1 MGSPTTTQASPGPA
15 LRVLDAVAARRWAVL
30 ARAAF
35 AARRTELDALNV
47 FPVPDGDTGTNLFLT
62 IDGALA
68 GEPGRSGVGLTAQS
82 RAFARALLLT
92 ARGNSGVI
100 LSQIFRGLADE
111 IAARGPEGGGLD
123 GAGLARALVR
133 ADEMAWA
140 AVDRPVEGTIL
151 SVSRAASRAGLA
163 AGDDLAGVVTAVLA
177 AARAALADTPRQLPA
192 LARAGVV
199 DAGGTAYVVL
209 LEALE
214 RVVRGGEGESVPP
227 PRPAATRPA
236 PPPLGGDGP
245 AYEVTYLLDGTDED
259 RVRAL
264 RARLAGLGDS
274 LVVSGGDDGADG
286 ADGTWSVHVHVDDVG
301 AALEAG
307 VEAGRPHRVRV
318 ERFADAAPET
328 SRLHAASY
336 AVVACAAGEGLATL
350 FAAAG
355 ARTVPSAPRR
365 RASAGQLLDA
375 VLATGA
381 ATVLLLPNDGDTVL
395 AADAAAQVAAERGV
409 DVRVVRSRSAVE
421 GLAALA
427 VLDPSA
433 DATTAA
439 TALSEAAAATRRGSV
454 TVADRAADTAAGPC
468 RPGDALGLVGGEVVV
483 VGSDLEQT
491 AAHVVQRLLADG
503 GEVVTL
509 VLGESAPAGLGEA
522 VEAAARRTAPHAEIT
537 RIYGGQPVHP
547 LFVGVE

>member
-1 MGSPTTTQASPGPA
+1 MPTSWPGP
-15 LRVLDAVAARRWAVL
+15 
-30 ARAAF
+30 
-35 AARRTELDALNV
+35 
-47 FPVPDGDTGTNLFLT
+47 PSTG
-62 IDGALA
+62 
-68 GEPGRSGVGLTAQS
+68 
-82 RAFARALLLT
+82 
-92 ARGNSGVI
+92 
-100 LSQIFRGLADE
+100 
-111 IAARGPEGGGLD
+111 
-123 GAGLARALVR
+123 
-133 ADEMAWA
+133 
-140 AVDRPVEGTIL
+140 PVEGTIL
-151 SVSRAASRAGLA
+151 SVSRAASQAGLA
-163 AGDDLAGVVTAVLA
+163 AGDDLGDVVTAVLV
-177 AARAALADTPRQLPA
+177 AARAALAETPRQLPA

-214 RVVRGGEGESVPP
+214 RVVRGGETDPSPP
-227 PRPAATRPA
+227 GVRAATAPAVAAPAAPA
-236 PPPLGGDGP
+236 AVGPGGP
-245 AYEVTYLLDGTDED
+245 AYEVTYLLDGTDEH

-264 RARLAGLGDS
+264 RARLSALGDS
-274 LVVSGGDDGADG
+274 LVVSGDVDGDVDG
-286 ADGTWSVHVHVDDVG
+286 GTWSVHVHVDDVG

-318 ERFADAAPET
+318 ERFADAATGATAGDPAGGT
-328 SRLHAASY
+328 DRHGALHRAHRLAAPY

-365 RASAGQLLDA
+365 RASAGQLLEA

-381 ATVLLLPNDGDTVL
+381 PTVLLLPNDGDTVL

-439 TALSEAAAATRRGSV
+439 EALSAAAAATRRGSV
-454 TVADRAADTAAGPC
+454 TLADRAADTAAGPC

-483 VGSDLEQT
+483 VEADLER
-491 AAHVVQRLLADG
+491 AGARVVEHLLAAG

-509 VLGESAPAGLGEA
+509 VLGESAPSGLGEA
-522 VEAAARRTAPHAEIT
+522 VEAAARRTAPDAEVT